1 MKRLTG
7 VAVALAMCLAGVTG
21 CGKASGSAGVAG
33 GSIKAVSGVVPAEVL
48 GLKTA
53 EENVHEALASVQRTY
68 LEATSVYSFRANDL
82 LQATLQV
89 SRFIDTAR
97 YQTDKFR
104 QSLVNQIGSSK
115 PNLVQVG
122 DRQVF
127 LTSGTGQRIAVWF
140 KGRFMFVLATREDF
154 QKPRTLLREMLGLQT

>member
-1 MKRLTG
+1 MS
-7 VAVALAMCLAGVTG
+7 VAAASG
-21 CGKASGSAGVAG
+21 CGGASGGSGVAG
-33 GSIKAVSGVVPAEVL
+33 GSIKAVGGAVPAEVL

-53 EENVHEALASVQRTY
+53 EENVHEALASVRRTY
-68 LEATSVYSFRANDL
+68 LDATSVYSFRADDL

-104 QSLVNQIGSSK
+104 RSLVNQIGSSK

-140 KGRFMFVLATREDF
+140 RGRFMFVLATREDF
-154 QKPRTLLREMLGLQT
+154 RKPRTLLRNMLGLQP